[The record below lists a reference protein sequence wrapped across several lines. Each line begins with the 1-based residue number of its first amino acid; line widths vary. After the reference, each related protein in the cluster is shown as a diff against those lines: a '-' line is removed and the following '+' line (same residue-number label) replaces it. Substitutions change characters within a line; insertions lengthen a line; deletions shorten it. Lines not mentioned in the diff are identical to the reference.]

1 MMLLIH
7 LSDIHFRKSEVG
19 SNQDPNH
26 FLRTEILKDVKVQC
40 EKLGKKADAIILS
53 GDIAFAGHPDEYAFA
68 TSWLKELCGQCGAS
82 MADIFVCPGNH
93 DVDRSV
99 ADGMLVQLIHNRIK
113 DATDEQRESTIR
125 GFISDKEAAR
135 LLYESLDNYNLFAQ
149 QFLCDLL
156 PPERTRATRDL
167 KLNDGSVLRLWGLNS
182 CFVSSSHDK
191 EGSLFLDTAS
201 FQITRDP
208 GVVNLVAMHHHL
220 DWLRQRQQIDDH
232 LSDVAAIQL
241 LGHVHTSRIK
251 MDRDYLRIVAS
262 AAQPDRRETGWEPGY
277 NIMEIEIEG
286 TGEERTLV
294 TRTHIRI
301 WQTAPS
307 GFKAKMDKSKDVFV
321 HPIKLEC
328 WEAPSAPQ
336 IETIA
341 PLPQQPATAK
351 LIAMAAIRE
360 IGVQFYQLSFS
371 QKSAIAGQLGLL
383 EEEDMAAPDFE
394 RFRRVFMRAQERG
407 LIEEL
412 KGAIAQART
421 E

>member
-1 MMLLIH
+1 MLLIH
-7 LSDIHFRKSEVG
+7 ISDIHFRKSEVG
-19 SNQDPNH
+19 SAQDPNH
-26 FLRTEILKDVKVQC
+26 FLRSEILKDVKVQC
-40 EKLGKKADAIILS
+40 AKLGRSADAIILS
-53 GDIAFAGHPDEYAFA
+53 GDIAFAAHPDEYAFA
-68 TSWLKELCGQCGAS
+68 TTWLQQLCDQCGAS
-82 MADIFVCPGNH
+82 MTDIFVCPGNH
-93 DVDRSV
+93 DIDRSV
-99 ADGMLVQLIHNRIK
+99 ADGKLVQLIHNGIK
-113 DATDEQRESTIR
+113 SAPDDQRETTIR
-125 GFISDKEAAR
+125 GFIAEKEAAR

-182 CFVSSSHDK
+182 CFVSSSQDK

-201 FQITRDP
+201 FQITRDA
-208 GVVNLVAMHHHL
+208 GVVNLVTMHHHL
-220 DWLRQRQQIDDH
+220 DWLRQRQQVDDH

-241 LGHVHTSRIK
+241 FGHVHTSRIK
-251 MDRDYLRIVAS
+251 MDREYLRIVAS
-262 AAQPDRRETGWEPGY
+262 AAQPDRHEAGWEPGY
-277 NIMEIEIEG
+277 NIMELEVEG
-286 TGEERTLV
+286 TGEERILS
-294 TRTHIRI
+294 TRTHIRV

-307 GFKAKMDKSKDVFV
+307 GFKAKMDKSRDVFV
-321 HPIKLEC
+321 HKIKLEC
-328 WEAPSAPQ
+328 WEAPIATQ
-336 IETIA
+336 IEAIM
-341 PLPQQPATAK
+341 PLPQQPAGAGA

-360 IGVQFYQLSFS
+360 IGVQFYQLTFS

-412 KGAIAQART
+412 KSAIALAQA